1 MSRFPGVFMDAN
13 RRSCIAINEG
23 DGYVG
28 VIQMGAKGLTRQSVA
43 VELFGN
49 EWKASEY
56 DVAEA
61 AKRYIAFAQKHA
73 ENDALA
79 LECVGGALIQASI
92 GAPSFAPELNEKTE
106 FSTQKE
112 QKVSEDFFAEKEHA
126 GADNSPEVVH
136 AEQTGAAAAPV
147 EPVEIAAP
155 VVAAAEDMAAAPVVP
170 VAAPAVGDTQAA
182 DDEEQEQAYAVHVN
196 GQSVTVQMGKA
207 RESRLSENAY
217 AGRPQTIETA
227 PAEPTFYVALD
238 ANGVMV
244 RCATVNPLDRK
255 VIGALVGGWV
265 AEGFVVTKAGLK
277 EMGRYVSAARKAKAD
292 T

>member
-23 DGYVG
+23 AGCVG
-28 VIQMGAKGLTRQSVA
+28 VIQMGSKGLTRQSVA
-43 VELFGN
+43 VEQFGN

-61 AKRYIAFAQKHA
+61 AKRYIAFAQKHT
-73 ENDALA
+73 ENDSLA
-79 LECVGGALIQASI
+79 LECVGGALVQATI
-92 GAPSFAPELNEKTE
+92 EKNE

-126 GADNSPEVVH
+126 GADNSPVVVH

-155 VVAAAEDMAAAPVVP
+155 VVAATEDMASAPVVP
-170 VAAPAVGDTQAA
+170 VAAPAVGGTQAA

>member
-13 RRSCIAINEG
+13 RRSCIAIAEG
-23 DGYVG
+23 VGSVG
-28 VIQMGAKGLTRQSVA
+28 VIQMGAKGLTRQSVGEA
-43 VELFGN
+43 QFDAD
-49 EWKASEY
+49 WKSSEY
-56 DVAEA
+56 EVTEA

-79 LECVGGALIQASI
+79 LECLGAAMVQATLGRPFI
-92 GAPSFAPELNEKTE
+92 APDASANNE
-106 FSTQKE
+106 FSTLKE
-112 QKVSEDFFAEKEHA
+112 REVSEDFFAEKEHA
-126 GADNSPEVVH
+126 GADNSLDFVH
-136 AEQTGAAAAPV
+136 AEQISAAAAPV
-147 EPVEIAAP
+147 EPVESAAQVTVATEEPAAVSAGP
-155 VVAAAEDMAAAPVVP
+155 VAVSAVADTQVAEDEA
-170 VAAPAVGDTQAA
+170 
-182 DDEEQEQAYAVHVN
+182 QEQAYAVHVN

-207 RESRLSENAY
+207 RESRMPANAF
-217 AGRPQTIETA
+217 ADRPQTIAVA

-255 VIGALVGGWV
+255 VIGALIGGWV

-277 EMGRYVSAARKAKAD
+277 EMGRYVSAARKAQAD